1 MSQVHPGLLSP
12 VISRQH
18 LSPIIRPGFDEG
30 SPAMMSRTAALLHG
44 YAIWVR
50 RLPLATG
57 TLFAARSPWGRSFK
71 IFLFGVGVVLPL
83 GSLIWAL
90 LYWHGRGVC
99 RCSPSRHTFSHHRL
113 PAKGTEADSHW
124 HRHSVKA
131 ASGLSA
137 VTITAKSPSA
147 SCMTRT
153 P

>member
-1 MSQVHPGLLSP
+1 
-12 VISRQH
+12 
-18 LSPIIRPGFDEG
+18 
-30 SPAMMSRTAALLHG
+30 MMSRTAALLHG

-99 RCSPSRHTFSHHRL
+99 RCSPAGIHFHIIDCL
-113 PAKGTEADSHW
+113 QKGLKLIVIGIAI
-124 HRHSVKA
+124 R
-131 ASGLSA
+131 
-137 VTITAKSPSA
+137 
-147 SCMTRT
+147 
-153 P
+153 